1 MKRILICIVSLA
13 IILSCEKEKQ
23 IVINEGSI
31 SGSWEIASMAWE
43 EIEGGKIT
51 SSEDIKHDDTTIIID
66 INTNGTISSKATD
79 VETGSEAR
87 LSEGTWSLSN
97 NKLTITETFPE
108 EGLTYD
114 CEIKNLTNN
123 TMDIIEYLYMEDDY
137 AETRR
142 LSCKRR

>member
-1 MKRILICIVSLA
+1 MKRILICIASFA
-13 IILSCEKEKQ
+13 MILSCEKEKQ
-23 IVINEGSI
+23 IVINEDSI
-31 SGSWEIASMAWE
+31 SGSWEITSMAWE
-43 EIEGGKIT
+43 DIESGKIT
-51 SSEDIKHDDTTIIID
+51 NFEDIELYDATIIID

-87 LSEGTWSLSN
+87 LSEGIWSLSN

-142 LSCKRR
+142 ISCKRR

>member
-1 MKRILICIVSLA
+1 MKRFLICIASLA
-13 IILSCEKEKQ
+13 MILSCEKEKQ
-23 IVINEGSI
+23 IVINEDSI
-31 SGSWEIASMAWE
+31 SGSWEITSMAWE
-43 EIEGGKIT
+43 DIESGKIT
-51 SSEDIKHDDTTIIID
+51 NFEDIELYDATIIID
-66 INTNGTISSKATD
+66 INTNGTITSKAID
-79 VETGSEAR
+79 VETGAEAR

-142 LSCKRR
+142 ISCKRR